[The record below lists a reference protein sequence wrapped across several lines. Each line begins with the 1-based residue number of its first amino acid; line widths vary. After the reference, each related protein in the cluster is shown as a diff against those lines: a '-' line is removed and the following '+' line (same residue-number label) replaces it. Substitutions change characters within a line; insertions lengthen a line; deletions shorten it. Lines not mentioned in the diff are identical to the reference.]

1 MTAVRTM
8 MLRSLAVVLWWLLAL
23 GLALVSCRASD
34 SVSQCPAGFVPN
46 DGRATRLWAHL
57 GTASAGA
64 TLMARSPSK
73 PLVCFG
79 ATEISTLTTTG
90 IVYFDDKLDESEGAA
105 RLGHLLLHFVDGMPM
120 ANPRPT
126 DCDAQVE
133 EALRMES
140 IALSL
145 ELQLRREFAV
155 TQPRIAYAFE
165 SSYWD
170 SVSQGR
176 ERLILE
182 YLRAHPRGAP
192 GIDALAAGY
201 AKRCRDEKNP

>member
-8 MLRSLAVVLWWLLAL
+8 KLRSLAFVLWWLLAL
-23 GLALVSCRASD
+23 GLSMASCRASD
-34 SVSQCPAGFVPN
+34 PVPPCPAGFVPN
-46 DGRATRLWAHL
+46 DGRTRRLWERL
-57 GTASAGA
+57 GTASSGT
-64 TLMARSPSK
+64 TLLARSASK
-73 PLVCFG
+73 PILCFG

-126 DCDAQVE
+126 DCERQVE
-133 EALRMES
+133 EALRAES
-140 IALSL
+140 MALSL

-155 TQPRIAYAFE
+155 GKPRIAYAFE
-165 SSYWD
+165 SSYWNAA
-170 SVSQGR
+170 VEER

-182 YLRAHPRGAP
+182 YLRAHPLGAP

-201 AKRCRDEKNP
+201 AKRCREAKNP